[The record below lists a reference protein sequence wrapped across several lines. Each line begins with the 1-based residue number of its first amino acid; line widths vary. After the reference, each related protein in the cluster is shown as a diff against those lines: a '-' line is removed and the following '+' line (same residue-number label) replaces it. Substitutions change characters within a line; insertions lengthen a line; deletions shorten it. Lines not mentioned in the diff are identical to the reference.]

1 MKINDMFWNFSFNFV
16 SSWYLSCKLFWK
28 LENYNQ
34 QFKSLRSI
42 ILNIIV
48 TRITFK
54 SNVNKYKTHHSSG
67 KFQNPS
73 NVQFEI
79 SKLTETHNILTW
91 CLPVDRDENYTPTN
105 QQTHLP
111 TSCHVDNCLDD
122 HQWLY
127 SMDNVIRTVARQDTK
142 YVQYYFP
149 ITPHPTSLLT
159 SVTQSD
165 SVIIPNCPNIDLS
178 IM

>member
-1 MKINDMFWNFSFNFV
+1 MICFEISHSTLCPVEIYPVNYFEN
-16 SSWYLSCKLFWK
+16 WK
-28 LENYNQ
+28 TITNN
-34 QFKSLRSI
+34 
-42 ILNIIV
+42 LNHCRALLDIIV

-91 CLPVDRDENYTPTN
+91 CLPVDRVESFRPTN
-105 QQTHLP
+105 QEPHLP
-111 TSCHVDNCLDD
+111 TSCNTDNCLDD